1 MNQPPKT
8 EQRRLGRG
16 LEALLGNSDNQS
28 GEAAPAK
35 AAGAAP
41 AGGSQKVPISKVDPN
56 PFQPR
61 REFNQQEIESLGQ
74 SLTEH
79 GMIQPLVARL
89 VEGRYQLIAG
99 ERRLRAAQKI
109 GWNTVPIRV
118 MEADDRQVAEVAIVE
133 NLQRTDLN
141 PLEKAGAFKRY
152 LDTYKCPQDEL
163 AKRIGIDRS
172 TVANLIRLLELPEAV
187 QEAVRKEQISA
198 GHARALLPLGE
209 EKEQTNFVKRIQAE
223 GWSVRRTEQEVK
235 DSIAQADGEKLAV
248 IDEDGKRKEVT
259 PQSQQVAAL
268 EQEFRTWLG
277 TKVDLRSTSKDKG
290 RIIIHYTN
298 QEEFDRLRKHLSG
311 TPAPAA
317 KSA

>member
-1 MNQPPKT
+1 MNQPQKT

-16 LEALLGNSDNQS
+16 LEALLGNNDGNVEASVS
-28 GEAAPAK
+28 RATTAAPS
-35 AAGAAP
+35 
-41 AGGSQKVPISKVDPN
+41 GGSQKVPISKVDPN

-61 REFNQQEIESLGQ
+61 KEFNSQEIETLGQ
-74 SLTEH
+74 SLAEH

-109 GWNTVPIRV
+109 GWNTVPVRV

-133 NLQRTDLN
+133 NLQRADLN
-141 PLEKAGAFKRY
+141 PLEKAGAFKKY
-152 LDTYKCPQDEL
+152 LDMYKCPQEEL

-172 TVANLIRLLELPEAV
+172 TVANLIRLLELPEGV
-187 QEAVRKEQISA
+187 QDAVRKEQISA

-209 EKEQTNFVKRIQAE
+209 DKEQLNFVKRIQTE

-235 DSIAQADGEKLAV
+235 DAIAAADGDKLAI

-259 PQSQQVAAL
+259 PQSQQIAAL
-268 EQEFRTWLG
+268 EQELRTWLG
-277 TKVDLRSTSKDKG
+277 TKVDLRSTAKDKG
-290 RIIIHYTN
+290 RIIIHYTT
-298 QEEFDRLRKHLSG
+298 QDEFDRLRKHLAGST
-311 TPAPAA
+311 TPTA
-317 KSA
+317 KTA